1 MFEEKD
7 SLPGAKLHS
16 SLHDR
21 NDFARTRENRANVR
35 RAVVAT
41 FESMLE
47 IWGILWN
54 KMLEE
59 LLEVAPRGWVGVFH
73 NREAAARVPNEY
85 SEGPAFDAALS
96 HRGCDPIGDFVGAF
110 AMGGNG
116 EGGGVNSHAGGMVAG
131 GRQIAIEL

>member
-7 SLPGAKLHS
+7 SLPGAKLYS
-16 SLHDR
+16 TLHDR

-41 FESMLE
+41 LERMLE
-47 IWGILWN
+47 IRSVLGN
-54 KMLEE
+54 EMLEE

-73 NREAAARVPNEY
+73 DREAAARMPNEY
-85 SEGPAFDAALS
+85 CGGPAFDAALS
-96 HRGCDPIGDFVGAF
+96 HRGCNSIGDFVGAF

-131 GRQIAIEL
+131 GRRIAIEL